1 MSQHYNHPYWP
12 SPRAARIAKLLLEQ
26 HKMPSGL
33 GLIFEEAWVAM
44 GHPVKPEGR
53 LTHAKALKLM
63 ADHLGLTV
71 HEFLHIKPL
80 DALQRLKLAKNEDDA
95 REIIG
100 DNGISYWWILGG
112 GNFQRRLPCCVCDR
126 ILDPPAPAPAPAP
139 EPEPE
144 PEPEAEPETEA
155 EAEPETED
163 LIEKLRAYISTAT
176 GTEIDRYELAA
187 IITSF
192 NGQTAIINSFNGE

>member
-1 MSQHYNHPYWP
+1 
-12 SPRAARIAKLLLEQ
+12 
-26 HKMPSGL
+26 
-33 GLIFEEAWVAM
+33 M

-53 LTHAKALKLM
+53 LTHDKALKLM

-95 REIIG
+95 RAIIG

-112 GNFQRRLPCCVCDR
+112 GNFQRCLPCCVCDR

-139 EPEPE
+139 APEPE
-144 PEPEAEPETEA
+144 P
-155 EAEPETED
+155 EPETED

-192 NGQTAIINSFNGE
+192 NGQTAIINSFVGQ